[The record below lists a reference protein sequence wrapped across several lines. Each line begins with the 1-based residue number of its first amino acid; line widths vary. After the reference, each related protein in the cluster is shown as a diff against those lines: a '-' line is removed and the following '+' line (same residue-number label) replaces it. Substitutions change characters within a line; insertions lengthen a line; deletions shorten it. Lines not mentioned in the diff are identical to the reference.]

1 MAEEKNE
8 VAQKQEFTTALSNWT
23 NTITGLVTRDF
34 EQCGVRFDEYSKRC
48 AMAAMG
54 NIFQLVQSTDKTEMN
69 DLNTSNLR
77 EIVEQCASLKLNA
90 NAVPREVYFQLRSK
104 QIGGVWKKVV
114 EMGIEGDGND
124 ALLRQ
129 FGNNVKMVHPV
140 WIVKEGDEFTYPKRK
155 GLNIEPPSWNE
166 KGLSQK
172 VVRVVYPVEL
182 TDGHEEYLIAERDS
196 VKVNLIAHIRN
207 NMMNETFGIVTGTKK
222 DRYGKTV
229 DRTRYDATPE
239 EKQKIKEKKE
249 EVLEAVRKCE
259 TLEDMLNCE
268 VARPFI
274 SAAWLDTPEAMFVRK
289 MRNNAIKKFPKNLNS
304 MASSSLLQIDDT
316 YKSAQEE
323 IAENE
328 NSQPFEVEGNVVAES
343 EAVEVPE
350 FAKEDKQNENH

>member
-1 MAEEKNE
+1 MAEEKKE
-8 VAQKQEFTTALSNWT
+8 VAQNQEFTTALSTWT

-34 EQCGVRFDEYSKRC
+34 EKCGVEFDEYSKKC
-48 AMAAMG
+48 AMSAMSS
-54 NIFQLVQSTDKTEMN
+54 IFQLVQNTDKATMN

-90 NAVPREVYFQLRSK
+90 HAVPREVYFQLRNK
-104 QIGGVWKKVV
+104 QINGKWKKVV

-129 FGNNVKMVHPV
+129 FGNDVKRVHPV
-140 WIVKEGDEFTYPKRK
+140 WLVKEGDDFTYPKRK
-155 GLNIEPPSWNE
+155 GLDVEHPSWEE

-182 TDGHEEYLIAERDS
+182 MNGNVEYLISERDS

-207 NMMNETFGIVTGTKK
+207 NMMNETFDICK
-222 DRYGKTV
+222 DRYK
-229 DRTRYDATPE
+229 ATPE
-239 EKQKIKEKKE
+239 QKKKIKQKKE
-249 EVLEAVRKCE
+249 EILDAVRKCE

-274 SAAWLDTPEAMFVRK
+274 SAAWLDTPEAMFTRK

-304 MASSSLLQIDDT
+304 IASSSLLQMDDT
-316 YKSAQEE
+316 YKNAQEE
-323 IAENE
+323 IRENE
-328 NSQPFEVEGNVVAES
+328 NSQPFDVEENVVAEC
-343 EAVEVPE
+343 EAVEVPD
-350 FAKEDKQNENH
+350 FAKEDTQNESH

>member
-1 MAEEKNE
+1 MAEEKKE
-8 VAQKQEFTTALSNWT
+8 VAQNQEFTTALSTWT

-34 EQCGVRFDEYSKRC
+34 EKCGVEFDEYSKKC
-48 AMAAMG
+48 AMSAMSS
-54 NIFQLVQSTDKTEMN
+54 IFQLVQNTDKATMN

-104 QIGGVWKKVV
+104 QINGEWKKVV

-129 FGNNVKMVHPV
+129 FGNDVKRVYPV
-140 WIVKEGDEFTYPKRK
+140 WLVKEGDDFTYPKRK
-155 GLNIEPPSWNE
+155 GLDVEAPSWEE

-182 TDGHEEYLIAERDS
+182 MNGNIEYLISERDS
-196 VKVNLIAHIRN
+196 VKVNLIAHIRY
-207 NMMNETFGIVTGTKK
+207 NMINETFGICK
-222 DRYGKTV
+222 DRYK
-229 DRTRYDATPE
+229 ATPE
-239 EKQKIKEKKE
+239 QKQKIKEKKNE
-249 EVLEAVRKCE
+249 TLDEVRKCE

-274 SAAWLDTPEAMFVRK
+274 SAAWLDTPEAMFTRK

-304 MASSSLLQIDDT
+304 MASSSLLQMDDT
-316 YKSAQEE
+316 YKNAQEE
-323 IAENE
+323 IRENE
-328 NSQPFEVEGNVVAES
+328 NSQPFEVEGNVVAEVD
-343 EAVEVPE
+343 ATEVPE
-350 FAKEDKQNENH
+350 FAKEDKQDENY